1 MESLGR
7 REVKASERVVHIAR
21 IKFRVFRDD
30 TVRFA
35 PAGLA
40 FD

>member
-1 MESLGR
+1 LATTGIR
-7 REVKASERVVHIAR
+7 
-21 IKFRVFRDD
+21 

-40 FD
+40 AGDVAPTLQALLVR